1 MMLEE
6 ETNEWTL
13 QKERDLSCNTRRR
26 RKIHGGEMK
35 KKKKHEKNIMQPR
48 KENRENVIQKGGEQ
62 IWNHYETRYISYG
75 EWRQYKKNPGC
86 YWVTKRSWC

>member
-6 ETNEWTL
+6 ETNERTL
-13 QKERDLSCNTRRR
+13 QKEIELPCITRRR

-35 KKKKHEKNIMQPR
+35 KKKKHEKKIMQPR

-62 IWNHYETRYISYG
+62 I
-75 EWRQYKKNPGC
+75 
-86 YWVTKRSWC
+86 